1 MSEILSPTP
10 YLSLYFPITL
20 SCHVKLTNS
29 LFIIADKIG
38 KNLRSGM
45 APAIVSIQSIK
56 NYDNIG
62 HYIEQ
67 AKPKRGKFNYPDC
80 PSKVYTI
87 CCKCEFFICIEHFK
101 EYHI

>member
-1 MSEILSPTP
+1 MFS
-10 YLSLYFPITL
+10 FPVE
-20 SCHVKLTNS
+20 SKLTKS
-29 LFIIADKIG
+29 LFIIADKRG

-45 APAIVSIQSIK
+45 APAIVSIQTIK
-56 NYDNIG
+56 NAPVYSEIKRYDNIG

-67 AKPKRGKFNYPDC
+67 GKPKRGKFNYPDC

-87 CCKCEFFICIEHFK
+87 CCKCEYFICIEHFK